1 MSDIKVD
8 LKTIQH
14 IAKLSR
20 LHVNETQAQQFAE
33 QLTKIMGF
41 FDKVSALST
50 EGIEP
55 LVTPTDIENFWRDD
69 KVENDYTAE
78 EMVANAPAR
87 QGTLFK
93 VPPVV

>member
-1 MSDIKVD
+1 MSDIKLD

-20 LHVNETQAQQFAE
+20 LYVSDDQAQEYSE

-41 FDKVSALST
+41 FDKISALPT
-50 EGIEP
+50 DGVEP
-55 LVTPTDIENFWRDD
+55 LVTPTEIEANWRDD
-69 KVENDYTAE
+69 REENKYSSEQMVEN
-78 EMVANAPAR
+78 APSR
-87 QGTLFK
+87 QGSLFK

>member
-8 LKTIQH
+8 FKAVQH

-20 LHVNETQAQQFAE
+20 LAINEQQAQE
-33 QLTKIMGF
+33 YTNQLNQILGL
-41 FDKVSALST
+41 FDKISNLST

-55 LVTPTDIENFWRDD
+55 LVTPTEIEIFWREDIA
-69 KVENDYTAE
+69 ENNYSSE
-78 EMVANAPAR
+78 EMVANAPSQ
-87 QGTLFK
+87 QGSLFK